1 MIRKGLDGGSYKP
14 LTPEAIR
21 SINETVLRIIEE
33 IGCEVN
39 SDTALESL
47 EKAGAVV
54 DKKQRRVRLS
64 REKAQELIGLAPS
77 EVKLCGRDEKHD
89 ILLGG
94 TRVYTGTGG
103 TALYIYEPDTGEKRQ
118 ANLDDLKN
126 IARLVDKLDNIHLF
140 LLPTHPNELPLEQV
154 DVNRFF
160 AGLDNTTKHIM
171 GGVYTVD
178 GIQQVVRMAEI
189 IAGSAEALRQRP
201 LISIIACTISPFIID
216 SEYGDM
222 IVSIAKSGIPLVCPA
237 EPLCGATS
245 PVTLAGNVVVQTV
258 DSLMGI
264 ILAQAV
270 NPGTPVVFGS
280 VATSTDLRDYKYI
293 AGSVEMGLLNAAGAQ
308 MAQFYKLPYYAT
320 GGMTDS
326 KTLDAQSGYESAITN
341 LLCAL
346 AGSNFI
352 HDGAGLMEFA
362 LTVCYEKYVIDNE
375 ILGMVMRAVEGIRVD
390 EETLAYDL
398 IKEVGPGG
406 NFVTAKHTR
415 RFMRRE
421 HYQPTLS
428 DRNSRDD
435 WELRGKKTTWEKAS
449 ETVKTILDTP
459 ATGLP
464 DKIRDQVLKEI
475 KDIID

>member
-1 MIRKGLDGGSYKP
+1 MIRKGLEGGSYKP
-14 LTPEAIR
+14 LTPDDIAR
-21 SINETVLRIIEE
+21 INETVLRIIEE

-39 SDTALESL
+39 SDRALVAL
-47 EKAGAVV
+47 EKAGAQV
-54 DKKQRRVRLS
+54 DREKHRVRLS
-64 REKAQELIGLAPS
+64 RDIVKELIGRAPS
-77 EVKLCGRDEKHD
+77 VVTLCGRDEKDD
-89 ILLGG
+89 IRLGG
-94 TRVYTGTGG
+94 SRVYTGTGG
-103 TALYIYEPDTGEKRQ
+103 TALNIYEPGTGESRP
-118 ANLDDLKN
+118 AALDDLKN
-126 IARLVDKLDNIHLF
+126 IARIVDRLDNIHLF
-140 LLPTHPNELPLEQV
+140 LLPTYPNELPVEQV

-160 AGLDNTTKHIM
+160 TGLDNTTKHIM
-171 GGVYTVD
+171 GGVYTAE
-178 GIQQVVRMAEI
+178 GARQVIKMAEI
-189 IAGSAEALRQRP
+189 AAGSPEALRKRP
-201 LISIIACTISPFIID
+201 LISIIACFISPFVID
-216 SEYGDM
+216 AKYGDM
-222 IVSIAKSGIPLVCPA
+222 VIDIAESGIPVVCPS

-245 PVTLAGNVVVQTV
+245 PVTLAANLVVQTV
-258 DSLMGI
+258 DSLWGV

-326 KTLDAQSGYESAITN
+326 KTLDSQSGYESAITN

-362 LTVCYEKYVIDNE
+362 MTVCYEKYVIDNE

-390 EETLAYDL
+390 DETLAYDL

-406 NFVTAKHTR
+406 NFVSARHTR

-421 HYQPTLS
+421 HYQPVLS
-428 DRNSRDD
+428 DRNSRDK
-435 WELRGKKTTWEKAS
+435 WEEKGRKDTWQKAA
-449 ETVKTILDTP
+449 ETVRTILDSPP
-459 ATGLP
+459 AGLP
-464 DKIRDQVLKEI
+464 GPVRSRIMEEI
-475 KDIID
+475 AGIVV